1 MNSKHR
7 IRFTSYSKHCS
18 FLGLILIFVAALTPS
33 WEVLIHSNS
42 VDKIRDRG
50 LFYAYWFNQPPGD
63 VALPRMVNYP
73 AFEFLLIDDRP
84 MNAHAPAY
92 DNISYTTAL
101 LLMIGFVLA
110 SLKLATPVS
119 PYNLG
124 LIALHFILS
133 LLATLFTSGAV
144 AFYYFM
150 IPEIPSAYSLDKCVT
165 TRYGYSFFT
174 CAFGTLLLIIAM
186 IFQTAQIIYV
196 IFHPEKWTIPTVYIA
211 TLRTPVRENKQIPF
225 TRT

>member
-7 IRFTSYSKHCS
+7 IRFTSCSKHCS

-33 WEVLIHSNS
+33 WEVLIHSDS

-50 LFYAYWFNQPPGD
+50 LFYAYWFHQPPGD

-110 SLKLATPVS
+110 SLKLATPRLCS
-119 PYNLG
+119 LPEPWR
-124 LIALHFILS
+124 FIIS
-133 LLATLFTSGAV
+133 
-144 AFYYFM
+144 
-150 IPEIPSAYSLDKCVT
+150 
-165 TRYGYSFFT
+165 
-174 CAFGTLLLIIAM
+174 
-186 IFQTAQIIYV
+186 
-196 IFHPEKWTIPTVYIA
+196 
-211 TLRTPVRENKQIPF
+211 
-225 TRT
+225 